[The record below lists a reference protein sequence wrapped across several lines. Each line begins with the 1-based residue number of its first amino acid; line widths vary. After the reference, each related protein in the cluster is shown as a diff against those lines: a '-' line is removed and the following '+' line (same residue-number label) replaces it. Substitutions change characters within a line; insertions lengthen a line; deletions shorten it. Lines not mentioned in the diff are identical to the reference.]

1 MKIKKEFILRSVGA
15 ETVVVAVGEQ
25 SRNFNGIIRLNETGK
40 FLWEFLQVDVTEE
53 FLADKL
59 TDNYEISKEQA
70 MADVKRFTERLK
82 EAGVLA

>member
-15 ETVVVAVGEQ
+15 ENVVVAVGEQ